1 MFPDLKEVLSILDE
15 LAPFELAESWDNSG
29 LQVGSYS
36 QTIKK
41 ILVAL
46 DPTFEAVKKA
56 SSTGAQLLLTH
67 HPLLFRGVS
76 CIDLNTYP
84 GDVICE
90 AVKNDIAIVAAHTN
104 LDSAKTGINHHLAK
118 EIGLTGI
125 EVLEPRELYGE
136 GGYGIGVIGDLPEP
150 SDLLSF
156 SRLIKDLLG
165 LDAAK
170 IIGPDESIVKR
181 IAVVGGSGRDF
192 INTAVE
198 KKADLLITGDIGHHD
213 ALTAKTLNIS
223 VIDAGHFRT
232 ERAALS
238 GFVMNLD
245 KLFENNKMNITIELF
260 DEETD
265 PVRII

>member
-1 MFPDLKEVLSILDE
+1 M
-15 LAPFELAESWDNSG
+15 
-29 LQVGSYS
+29 
-36 QTIKK
+36 
-41 ILVAL
+41 
-46 DPTFEAVKKA
+46 KKA

-104 LDSAKTGINHHLAK
+104 LDSARTGINHHLAK

-156 SRLIKDLLG
+156 SRLIKDLFG

-223 VIDAGHFRT
+223 VIDAGHFKT